1 MSQIFD
7 WIFAQYQDTPAFLI
21 ILEMIGV
28 VFGFLSVWYAKRENI
43 LVFPTGIINTGIFV
57 YILWVYGLLGDMLIN
72 GYYFSMSIIG
82 WYLWTRKVDADHFIP
97 ITKMNRKEKNW
108 SIFLFIGA
116 VVFVLLVYTLFDKFN
131 SWTAYVDTLTTAI
144 FFVGM
149 WLMAKKKIENWI
161 YWIIGDVITVPLY
174 LYKGLIFTSLQYL
187 LFTIIAFY
195 GYMAWKKNLNK
206 SPLTL
211 LK

>member
-7 WIFAQYQDTPAFLI
+7 WVFAQYQDTSSFLI

-28 VFGFLSVWYAKRENI
+28 VFGFLSVWYAKKENI
-43 LVFPTGIINTGIFV
+43 LVFPTGIISTGIFV

-72 GYYFSMSIIG
+72 AYYFSMSITG

-97 ITKMNRKEKNW
+97 ITKTNRKEKKW
-108 SIFLFIGA
+108 SIFLFVSA
-116 VVFVLLVYTLFDKFN
+116 VVFVFLVYTFFDKFN

-149 WLMAKKKIENWI
+149 WLMAKKKLENWI
-161 YWIIGDVITVPLY
+161 YWIIGDVISVPLY